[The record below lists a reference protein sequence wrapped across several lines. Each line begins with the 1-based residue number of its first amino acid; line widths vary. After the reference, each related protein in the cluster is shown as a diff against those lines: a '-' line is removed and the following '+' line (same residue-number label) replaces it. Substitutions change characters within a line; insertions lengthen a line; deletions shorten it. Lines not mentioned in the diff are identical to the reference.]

1 MGVLARRGSLEV
13 MYILDFF
20 LDTPIKYLNK
30 WIKKNRILLISLLS
44 TFRKTLWRFN
54 FVVVILNIPWAI
66 FLFVRFILTCVF
78 HVVGRTFE
86 NNFKNFNP
94 IFIER
99 KRLGK

>member
-1 MGVLARRGSLEV
+1 MGVLARHGSLEV
-13 MYILDFF
+13 MYIFEF
-20 LDTPIKYLNK
+20 LPRYPDQIFEQMDLEESYFIDIIT
-30 WIKKNRILLISLLS
+30 
-44 TFRKTLWRFN
+44 FN
-54 FVVVILNIPWAI
+54 FPKNSLDIPWAI

>member
-1 MGVLARRGSLEV
+1 MGVLTRFGSLEV
-13 MYILDFF
+13 MYIFEF
-20 LDTPIKYLNK
+20 LPRYPDQIFEQMDLEESYFIDIIT
-30 WIKKNRILLISLLS
+30 
-44 TFRKTLWRFN
+44 FN
-54 FVVVILNIPWAI
+54 FPNVILNIPWAI

>member
-1 MGVLARRGSLEV
+1 MGVLARFGSLEV
-13 MYILDFF
+13 MYIFEF
-20 LDTPIKYLNK
+20 LPRYPDQIFEQMDLEESYF
-30 WIKKNRILLISLLS
+30 IDII
-44 TFRKTLWRFN
+44 TFNFPKTLWRFN
-54 FVVVILNIPWAI
+54 FIVVILNIPWAI

-99 KRLGK
+99 KRRGK